1 MKVFLLLLTATWV
14 SYTAWAQNGTI
25 VEQEKMEINIDAVI
39 KPTSV
44 WNAVAKK
51 YYDSV
56 DIYRIT
62 YLSDGLKVKGYM
74 DVPKKP
80 GKYPCIIYNR
90 GGNRDFGKLNIGDY
104 LIDMAQMASW
114 GYCVV
119 ASQYRGNDGGEG
131 AEEFG
136 GKDVDDVLN
145 MVPLLNA
152 VDKADTSR
160 IGLWGV
166 SRGGM
171 MTYVALTKTNQMKAA
186 VVLSGLVD
194 LKQAVE
200 TRKDI
205 DSMLKVWLPAYK
217 NDKTNF
223 MNQRSALYLAD
234 KICKSTPIFIIQGT
248 ADWRVTTLQVLDLAG
263 KFYSLKQPFRLSIF
277 EGADHGVTEFMDEV
291 SRQTKAFFD
300 DYLRDK
306 KKWPSLEQHGD

>member
-1 MKVFLLLLTATWV
+1 MKIVCLLLSAAFVCCTAF
-14 SYTAWAQNGTI
+14 AQNGTI
-25 VEQEKMEINIDAVI
+25 VEQKKIEVNIDSII
-39 KPTSV
+39 KPSSV

-56 DIYRIT
+56 NIYRIT

-90 GGNRDFGKLNIGDY
+90 GGNRDFGKLNIGEY

-145 MVPLLNA
+145 MIPLLNS
-152 VDKADTSR
+152 VDRADTSR

-171 MTYVALTKTNQMKAA
+171 MTYVALTKTKQMKAA

-194 LKQAVE
+194 LKQSVE

-205 DSMLKVWLPAYK
+205 DSMLNVWLPSYR

-234 KICKSTPIFIIQGT
+234 KICKSTPIFMIQGT
-248 ADWRVTTLQVLDLAG
+248 SDWRVTTPQVMDLAA
-263 KFYSLKQPFRLSIF
+263 KFYSLQQPFRLSVF
-277 EGADHGVTEFMDEV
+277 EGADHGVTEFMEEV

-306 KKWPSLEQHGD
+306 KRWPSLEQHGD